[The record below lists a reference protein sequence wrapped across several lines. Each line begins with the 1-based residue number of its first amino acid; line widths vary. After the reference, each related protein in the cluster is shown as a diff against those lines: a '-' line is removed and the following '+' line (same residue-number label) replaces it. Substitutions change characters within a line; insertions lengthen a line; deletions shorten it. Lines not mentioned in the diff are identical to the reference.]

1 MVQRAVSPLSLVTAP
16 RGAGSPDPV
25 QPLRDE
31 PEPGRHE
38 AAPGRRQPVLDR
50 RRAALLDAIL
60 CRADRRDWEAERRDR
75 AAERR
80 PPREL
85 DPLAW
90 IEREWAGRDRD
101 AAAADRADLVALLR
115 GRDPDVAS

>member
-16 RGAGSPDPV
+16 RGAGSPVPV
-25 QPLRDE
+25 QSQRGE
-31 PEPGRHE
+31 HEPGRHE
-38 AAPGRRQPVLDR
+38 AAPGRRRPDLDR

-80 PPREL
+80 PSGGL

-101 AAAADRADLVALLR
+101 AAAADRADLVALLL
-115 GRDPDVAS
+115 GLDPEVAK